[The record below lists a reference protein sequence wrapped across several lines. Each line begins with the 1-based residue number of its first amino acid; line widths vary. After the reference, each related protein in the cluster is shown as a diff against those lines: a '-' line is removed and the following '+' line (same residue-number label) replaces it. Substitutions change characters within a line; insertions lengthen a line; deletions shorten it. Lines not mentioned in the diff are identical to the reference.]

1 MRGLL
6 SPLCCR
12 WRNARPATLGGMNV
26 LRALLLALAMA
37 ALTACATTRTDTSTL
52 SEEDKASILAEEFER
67 LGAADQPQAPK
78 PAAPKPLEI
87 LEAPKPPDPLDRRV
101 TLTAGGIP
109 LNLLLRRLADQ
120 AGLQLVTERE
130 VVITTPVSVNF
141 QGLPVREA
149 LKAVLTPQGLFSR
162 VDGDSLVVYAFET
175 RGWTIS
181 LPVVSLS
188 ATTSITNETGG
199 TVGVIQAYVADSVEP
214 DNRARALGWLSAA
227 TNVGVAIGPALGGV
241 ALTFGRS
248 GPGLAAASLCL
259 VNIFSAWKFLPESR
273 DMTEAH
279 DKKPRASRT
288 VIARVITHP
297 GEPAPRLIWIYAI
310 AMGAFSGLMAILAV
324 FLHDRFA
331 VGKDQIWIF
340 YTYVG
345 VISVVARLGILGRM
359 VDRYG
364 EAQLSRIGL
373 ALLAT
378 GLATLPLARGYP
390 LLAVAVALI
399 PLGTA
404 FTFPCVTSM
413 LSRVISSR
421 ERGLYMGVQQT
432 FGGLSRVIIPLW
444 AGFSYDHF
452 GKTVPLF
459 TSAALVFGTIVLGFG
474 IDDGRKA
481 AVPVASP

>member
-1 MRGLL
+1 VVFAYATSIWLLLL
-6 SPLCCR
+6 SR
-12 WRNARPATLGGMNV
+12 V
-26 LRALLLALAMA
+26 VQ
-37 ALTACATTRTDTSTL
+37 
-52 SEEDKASILAEEFER
+52 
-67 LGAADQPQAPK
+67 GA
-78 PAAPKPLEI
+78 
-87 LEAPKPPDPLDRRV
+87 
-101 TLTAGGIP
+101 G
-109 LNLLLRRLADQ
+109 
-120 AGLQLVTERE
+120 
-130 VVITTPVSVNF
+130 
-141 QGLPVREA
+141 
-149 LKAVLTPQGLFSR
+149 
-162 VDGDSLVVYAFET
+162 
-175 RGWTIS
+175 
-181 LPVVSLS
+181 
-188 ATTSITNETGG
+188 GG

-214 DNRARALGWLSAA
+214 DNRAKALGWLSAA

-241 ALTFGRS
+241 ALRFGRS

-259 VNIFSAWKFLPESR
+259 VNIFFAWKFLRESR

-279 DKKPRASRT
+279 EKKPRASRT

-324 FLHDRFA
+324 FLHDRFS

-345 VISVVARLGILGRM
+345 VISVVTRAGILGKM
-359 VDRYG
+359 VERYG

-378 GLATLPLARGYP
+378 GLATLPLAHGYL
-390 LLAVAVALI
+390 LLAIAVALI

-452 GKTVPLF
+452 GRTVPLF
-459 TSAALVFGTIVLGFG
+459 TSAVLVFGTIVLGFG